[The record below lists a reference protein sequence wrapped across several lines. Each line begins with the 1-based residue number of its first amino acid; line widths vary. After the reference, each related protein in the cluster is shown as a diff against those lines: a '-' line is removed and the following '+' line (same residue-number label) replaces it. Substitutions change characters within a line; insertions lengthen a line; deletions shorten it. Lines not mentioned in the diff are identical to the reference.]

1 MESRQQRRPIDPP
14 VPLVGGGGDHDDTR
28 LDRLRS
34 AERLLAAADEA
45 IDRALSSDSEQFL
58 RAARQTGGQ

>member
-1 MESRQQRRPIDPP
+1 MDSRQQRRRAEPAIPR
-14 VPLVGGGGDHDDTR
+14 VGGGGEDDDTR

-45 IDRALSSDSEQFL
+45 IERALSSDSEAFL